1 MACIL
6 PIRITAWCFSL
17 VAMVSV
23 AAANTVLPPG
33 QPLQREIVEG
43 MISQALVGQGL
54 VGQLT
59 VRVDRPQLPLPNRA
73 ARPISLSVAS
83 LRHDPSTGR
92 YEAHIVAK
100 LEDGETSSI
109 AVSGVAEEL
118 VEVPVLKRS
127 IAPGEIIVADDLEWR
142 SLPEPQLQPDT
153 VLDLQAVVGQ
163 EAQRPLQARR
173 ALRGRD
179 LGTPILVRRGE
190 PVGIVYLAGR
200 LEITTAGIALE
211 AGRRND
217 PVQVQNTA
225 SGEVRRG
232 IVEGPRRIR
241 ITGGG
246 FLP

>member
-1 MACIL
+1 MACML
-6 PIRITAWCFSL
+6 PIRIAAWCFGL
-17 VAMVSV
+17 AATVSV
-23 AAANTVLPPG
+23 AGAATVLPPG
-33 QPLQREIVEG
+33 QPLQPEIVEG
-43 MISQALVGQGL
+43 MISHALAERGL
-54 VGQLT
+54 VGQLA
-59 VRVDRPQLPLPNRA
+59 VRIDRPQLPLPNRA

-83 LRHDPSTGR
+83 LRHDQSTGR
-92 YEAHIVAK
+92 YEARIVAK
-100 LEDGETSSI
+100 LEEGETSSI
-109 AVSGVAEEL
+109 AVSGVVEEL
-118 VEVPVLKRS
+118 VEVPVLRRS
-127 IAPGEIIVADDLEWR
+127 IGPGEIIVADDLEWQ
-142 SLPEPQLQPDT
+142 SLSERQLQPDM

-163 EAQRPLQARR
+163 EARRPLQARR
-173 ALRGRD
+173 ALRSRD